1 MRREDISEAV
11 GNISTNHIQ
20 EAAPGRKN
28 AKKHRWMKWGA
39 IAACFSVLVVVML
52 PLMQNRAEPP
62 APNTK
67 NPPSVSTQIPDNAVS
82 PTDANGLHLVQLVYK
97 DPAAPKISTEFIIYI
112 NPDAYTSREENGTY
126 SILPAVP
133 MNAELPECSLQIYR
147 IADAPPATA
156 AELIKESLGAKYMN
170 VDELAD
176 STVLDGL
183 FLHADNGDAWNAEQ
197 VDVTITDDL
206 LGGSY
211 VLTARYFTEATE
223 GHGVRFADMVST
235 FQAMTSADSAAMPTY
250 LVQLYQTISA
260 FMPAF
265 FADSAS
271 AMHDFLA
278 QDVQMSTYGMDVMDD
293 VSIASV
299 DYRVSS
305 DENLLSAVV
314 SVKHRINTED
324 SYNYLTIELT
334 YTAGRKWI
342 VHFAG
347 IEK

>member
-20 EAAPGRKN
+20 EAAPYRKN
-28 AKKHRWMKWGA
+28 VKKHRWMKWGA
-39 IAACFSVLVVVML
+39 IAACFAVLVTVML
-52 PLMQNRAEPP
+52 PLMQNSAEPP
-62 APNTK
+62 APNTE
-67 NPPSVSTQIPDNAVS
+67 NPPPASTQIPDNAV
-82 PTDANGLHLVQLVYK
+82 PPANTNGLHLVQLVYT

-112 NPDAYTSREENGTY
+112 NPDAYTSQEENGTY
-126 SILPAVP
+126 SILPAAP
-133 MNAELPECSLQIYR
+133 MNAALPECSLRIYR

-156 AELIKESLGAKYMN
+156 AEFIQESLEAKYVN

-176 STVLDGL
+176 STALDGL
-183 FLHADNGDAWNAEQ
+183 FLHADNGNAWDAEQ

-235 FQAMTSADSAAMPTY
+235 FKAMTSADSAAMPTH
-250 LVQLYQTISA
+250 LAQLYQTISA

-265 FADSAS
+265 FADNAS
-271 AMHDFLA
+271 DLHDFLA
-278 QDVQMSTYGMDVMDD
+278 QDAQTSTYGTDLMDD

-299 DYRVSS
+299 DYRVRSE
-305 DENLLSAVV
+305 ENLLSAVV
-314 SVKHRINTED
+314 SVKHRISTED

-334 YTAGRKWI
+334 YTAGREWV